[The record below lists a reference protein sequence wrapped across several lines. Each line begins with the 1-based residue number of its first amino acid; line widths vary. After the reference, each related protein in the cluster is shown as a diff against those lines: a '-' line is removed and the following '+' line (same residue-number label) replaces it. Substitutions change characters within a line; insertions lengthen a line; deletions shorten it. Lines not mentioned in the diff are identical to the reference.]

1 MAHPIGSLLSGP
13 ISDKIGRRRAIMMV
27 NIPLAIFWIIL
38 GFSQSFLVISI
49 MFVLIGFC
57 FGLKEAPSFIYI
69 SEIRYRKIEFYA
81 KKMRTDL
88 IKFLL
93 RFLVSEPSMRGLM
106 MTIAGISYS
115 LGTFIVLAFGSIFS
129 WRIVSLICSL
139 TPICCLTAIFFVCS
153 IEKKTRTK

>member
-38 GFSQSFLVISI
+38 GFSRSFSVISV

-69 SEIRYRKIEFYA
+69 SEI
-81 KKMRTDL
+81 
-88 IKFLL
+88 
-93 RFLVSEPSMRGLM
+93 SEPSMRGLM

-115 LGTFIVLAFGSIFS
+115 LGTFIVLALGSIFS
-129 WRIVSLICSL
+129 WRQVSLLCAL
-139 TPICCLTAIFFVCS
+139 TPICCLTAILFV
-153 IEKKTRTK
+153 I